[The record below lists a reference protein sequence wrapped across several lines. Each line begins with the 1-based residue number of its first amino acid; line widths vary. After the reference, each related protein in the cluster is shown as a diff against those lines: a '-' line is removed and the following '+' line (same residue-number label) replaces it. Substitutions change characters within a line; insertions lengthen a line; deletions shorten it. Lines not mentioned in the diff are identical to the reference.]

1 MTATPTNRTGRIRP
15 QAVLALVVATILPV
29 LAADRPSTARSS
41 SDDAT
46 AAERTAVDDAP
57 GAGSFDVDAVA
68 EDAIGDIESYWS
80 TTFPANFDRPWPP
93 IEGGLHPTDA
103 TDVAEHRPP
112 CLVRSTEIVANSYYC
127 EAADALVWDRAMLLD
142 AAAEHGTAG
151 VAAILAH
158 ESGHRV
164 HMLLGVDE
172 QAARAD
178 PDRYPLALTE
188 SMADCHAGAYFRWS
202 VDGGGELRFD
212 GSEVDRAV
220 LALARAHD
228 PVGAEKRTHGGAL
241 DRVLA
246 FQRGYAEGV
255 HRCAA
260 STVDELGP
268 ATDPQAAPVPHRQL
282 PDLVSDDLAG
292 YFVELAPPGS
302 GQDGPATRLPTGEPG
317 CADAQGAVALC
328 PEEPVVAIDSY
339 EAVAGVHEGIGDH
352 ATATLVAGRHALA
365 AIGRL
370 GLPVDDANT
379 GSRTVCLVG
388 AWSADAVA
396 GQGPPMPDTT
406 GESDGWW
413 GPGDLDE
420 AVLLLLTD
428 DRPARDVHGISHR
441 GGRERVID
449 FALGRHGGPDACLS
463 P

>member
-339 EAVAGVHEGIGDH
+339 EAVAGCTRGS
-352 ATATLVAGRHALA
+352 ATTPPRPSSQAGMHWPRSVDSACRWTMRTPA
-365 AIGRL
+365 AARF
-370 GLPVDDANT
+370 
-379 GSRTVCLVG
+379 
-388 AWSADAVA
+388 AWSVR
-396 GQGPPMPDTT
+396 GRPMPLPAKVRRCRIPPGNPMAGGDPAISTRRCCCCSPTT
-406 GESDGWW
+406 G
-413 GPGDLDE
+413 
-420 AVLLLLTD
+420 
-428 DRPARDVHGISHR
+428 RPAMSTASAIAAAGN
-441 GGRERVID
+441 G
-449 FALGRHGGPDACLS
+449 
-463 P
+463 